1 MHDESAAHAPRC
13 DIVQHGKISQD
24 TGLLRRPSSRLT
36 SRICKHA
43 FTDYCPD
50 RFLWATRFLF
60 LFFLIF
66 SFLCRSLVS
75 FWAHVN
81 MPYRY
86 SINNKDFCTSATR
99 HAISLSPRRGNSN
112 TNLSNHNCNS
122 KIKKKLAVIRLISAE
137 HLHNDAVI
145 WHITS
150 MAAPSRRRHCQST

>member
-81 MPYRY
+81 MPYRIA
-86 SINNKDFCTSATR
+86 SITRISAR
-99 HAISLSPRRGNSN
+99 RQPDMQFHSLHVVEIL
-112 TNLSNHNCNS
+112 TLTFLTITATV
-122 KIKKKLAVIRLISAE
+122 KLKKKLAVIRLISAE